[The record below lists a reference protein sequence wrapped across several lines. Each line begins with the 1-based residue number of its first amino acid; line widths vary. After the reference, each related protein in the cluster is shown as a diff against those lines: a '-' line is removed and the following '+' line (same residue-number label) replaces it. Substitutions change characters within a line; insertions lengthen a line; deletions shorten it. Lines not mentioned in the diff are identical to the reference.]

1 MLRRS
6 VSRYLKRL
14 PAAGGVAPSPDH
26 FEIPVDP
33 PLPPGLP
40 QDIASTL
47 DDLYDPVRL
56 NPEARTLHKFATSG
70 IKHLATVIK
79 RLEESNAN
87 VIKRLEESNAK
98 VVQVL
103 EESNAEL
110 KDSKAELKDSKAEL
124 KDSSAKLVQAKED
137 VIKGLQSTMLRINKE
152 LLVAMAVSANRFAL
166 EICLRNF
173 RLHNNF
179 QGDPSMTFL
188 CQEFARQEL
197 VEEPQKHPVLKDH
210 VKKLLKQLEIA
221 GTVDDKRV
229 AEKIPTVFKHLS
241 EDIHFPQISGTGV
254 FISDRPLDRAALG
267 LFLIRAQE
275 LGLFPFT
282 IQYEYEQGKVQIW
295 KGGSFMGT
303 KDLHAP
309 ESEESDSAKSPES
322 DADPSKN

>member
-1 MLRRS
+1 M
-6 VSRYLKRL
+6 
-14 PAAGGVAPSPDH
+14 
-26 FEIPVDP
+26 
-33 PLPPGLP
+33 
-40 QDIASTL
+40 
-47 DDLYDPVRL
+47 
-56 NPEARTLHKFATSG
+56 
-70 IKHLATVIK
+70 ATVIK
-79 RLEESNAN
+79 RLEDSNAKVVQVLEESNAK
-87 VIKRLEESNAK
+87 VVQVLEESNAK

-197 VEEPQKHPVLKDH
+197 VEGPQKHPVLKDH

>member
-6 VSRYLKRL
+6 VSAWSRYLKRL
-14 PAAGGVAPSPDH
+14 PAAGGVSPSPDH

-79 RLEESNAN
+79 R
-87 VIKRLEESNAK
+87 
-98 VVQVL
+98 L

-197 VEEPQKHPVLKDH
+197 VEGPQKHPVLKDH

>member
-6 VSRYLKRL
+6 VSAWSRYLKRL
-14 PAAGGVAPSPDH
+14 PAAGGVSPSPDH

-79 RLEESNAN
+79 RLEESNA
-87 VIKRLEESNAK
+87 K

-103 EESNAEL
+103 EESHAEL
-110 KDSKAELKDSKAEL
+110 RDSKAEL

-197 VEEPQKHPVLKDH
+197 VEGPQKHPVLKDH

>member
-6 VSRYLKRL
+6 VSAWSRYLKRL

-79 RLEESNAN
+79 RLEESN
-87 VIKRLEESNAK
+87 
-98 VVQVL
+98 
-103 EESNAEL
+103 
-110 KDSKAELKDSKAEL
+110 AELKDSKAEL

-197 VEEPQKHPVLKDH
+197 VEGPQKHPVLKDH